1 MKSHEKKA
9 LIQLYESRYIEMGYD
24 VKTLGWGSL
33 ESQLLRFKVLSEIG
47 DLSETSVC
55 DIGCGFGDF
64 YPYLLQSFR
73 NVDYTGVDLGEK
85 LIEEAG
91 RRYPKAQFIVCD
103 ILQAPLNQTF
113 DYVVCSGA
121 LNYRIED
128 NKSYI
133 LEMLEMMFKLSTR
146 GVAVN
151 FLSSYVDYKSGKNY
165 HLSPETAFKMGQ
177 KLSRYVA
184 IRHDY
189 PLYEYTLYIYRNPI
203 S

>member
-1 MKSHEKKA
+1 VKPHEKKA

-24 VKTLGWGSL
+24 VKTLGWRTV

-47 DLSETSVC
+47 DLSDTSVC

-64 YPYLLQSFR
+64 YPYLLQRFR
-73 NVDYTGVDLGEK
+73 KVDYTGVDLGEN

-91 RRYPKAQFIVCD
+91 RRYPEARFLVCD
-103 ILQAPLNQTF
+103 ILQAPLHQTF

-133 LEMLEMMFKLSTR
+133 LEMLKMMFKLSTC

-151 FLSSYVDYKSGKNY
+151 FLSSYVDYETEKNY
-165 HLSPETAFKMGQ
+165 HLPPEAAFEMGQ
-177 KLSRYVA
+177 KLSRYVT

-189 PLYEYTLYIYRNPI
+189 PLYEYTLYIYHNPI
-203 S
+203 A